1 MCPCDDPLSK
11 TFNQCAILCLLG
23 PPAMAVLHEV
33 SIPPHNAGPFFLAT
47 CCYPSQNSGA
57 CIAIQLSCW
66 VFALAANRKAA
77 CSVFPPHSVTFSCA
91 RPPACAMAAVPKSR
105 SMAVLRLMSDLKALN
120 SEPPAVRGKAGK
132 PVCLLRRQH
141 MAPLTSTHTRSSH
154 TAWLL
159 GFRRAVA
166 PPLSQTITCSN
177 GMQRSLGPRRAR
189 GKVGSRAQCCGDWG
203 ALLIFCASRRHVLA
217 EAGFPTKLPRWSPES
232 AVYMRDVPPKWW
244 VLPCVLLAS
253 VVSILTRFLLPL
265 CAKVYADGTLCLD
278 IIQDHWKPIYTV
290 GMILTSIQVCMC
302 GVGALAQPR

>member
-1 MCPCDDPLSK
+1 M
-11 TFNQCAILCLLG
+11 
-23 PPAMAVLHEV
+23 
-33 SIPPHNAGPFFLAT
+33 
-47 CCYPSQNSGA
+47 
-57 CIAIQLSCW
+57 
-66 VFALAANRKAA
+66 
-77 CSVFPPHSVTFSCA
+77 FPPHSVRDLLVCT
-91 RPPACAMAAVPKSR
+91 PPACAMAAVPKSR

-217 EAGFPTKLPRWSPES
+217 EAGVPTKLPRWSPES